1 MTTLDL
7 RQLVRR
13 LEGDLVVG
21 LEEAVAIAVRFGHP
35 HVEFEHWAL
44 ALAENSEAFR
54 SAIEKCGIKVADVV
68 DDANRALQRR
78 ERTANA
84 TPAISQTVVD
94 LCREAWVAASLSY
107 SRNSIGLLD
116 VLMVALTDADLRP
129 LVGAAIPA
137 FRDLRLGQIEA
148 AIDQRNASP
157 APVPSADSPGAP
169 VAPRLESGGGP
180 GEFLS
185 AYTVDLTEL
194 ARKGKIDPVVG
205 RDDELRQVIDILV
218 RRRQNNPIL
227 VGEAGVGKT
236 AVAEAFA
243 LQVVRGDTP
252 QRLRDTRLLSLDLG
266 LLKAGAG
273 VKGEFDR
280 RLKGVIQDVNA
291 SSQPII
297 LFIDEAHTLVG
308 GAAQGGPSEAADILK
323 PALARGELRTIAATT
338 WGEYKKY
345 FERDA
350 ALARRFQMVKV
361 DEPDEEVAVQ
371 MVRSLAPSLEAHHG
385 VRIRD
390 EAVRAAVALSKR
402 YIHGRQLPDKAVSLI
417 DTAAGSVAISRAM
430 TPQHLADA
438 IQERDLLTQE
448 RARLNDEIP
457 TETIDERLSEIA
469 VCIETLDRLVEQTRE
484 RHAQEL
490 TLACEADEVEAQAPS
505 AARHA
510 AVSEIEKRLKSVQGE
525 YPLVHRV
532 VDRETVAAV
541 ASRWTGV
548 PMGKLVR
555 DAAETVVNLENRL
568 KERVIGQ
575 DHALKIISGAM
586 ATARA
591 GLQDERRPSGVFL
604 LIGTSGVGKTETAL
618 ALADM
623 LYGGDQALTVINM
636 SEFKEEHKVSL
647 LMGAPPGYV
656 GYGEGG
662 ILTEAVRRR
671 PYGVLLLDEI
681 DKAHP
686 GVQDIFYQVFDKG
699 HMKDGDGRDIDF
711 KNTTIIMTA
720 NAGAR
725 MLTALASDPETMPIG
740 DALTEMLRPELME
753 QFKPAFLGRVTIVP
767 YLPLSM
773 DFLEKIAGLQLNRIA
788 ERLKRS
794 YRAEFEATFEA
805 RVSLA
810 RRAGAV
816 ESGARAIETA
826 ISLDLLPK
834 LSRDL
839 LALMVGRNMPTKIR
853 VDVDEAGTFFVD
865 VTEKK

>member
-44 ALAENSEAFR
+44 ALAENSQTFR
-54 SAIEKCGIKVADVV
+54 GAIEKGGIKVADVV
-68 DDANRALQRR
+68 DDASRALQRR
-78 ERTANA
+78 ERSANA

-94 LCREAWVAASLSY
+94 LCREAWIAASLRY
-107 SRNSIGLLD
+107 SRNSVGLLD
-116 VLMVALTDADLRP
+116 VLMVALTDPDLRP

-148 AIDQRNASP
+148 AIDERSATLAPAASVDPLSSPP
-157 APVPSADSPGAP
+157 APSLAGA
-169 VAPRLESGGGP
+169 GP
-180 GEFLS
+180 GQFLS
-185 AYTVDLTEL
+185 AYTIDLTEE
-194 ARKGKIDPVVG
+194 AREGKIDPVVG
-205 RDDELRQVIDILV
+205 REGELRQVTDILV

-243 LQVVRGDTP
+243 LQVARGDTP
-252 QRLRDTRLLSLDLG
+252 ERLRDTRLLSLDLG

-273 VKGEFDR
+273 VKGEFER
-280 RLKGVIQDVNA
+280 RLKGVIQEANA
-291 SSQPII
+291 SPRPVI

-308 GAAQGGPSEAADILK
+308 GGQSGPSEAADILK

-350 ALARRFQMVKV
+350 ALSRRFQMVKV
-361 DEPDEEVAVQ
+361 DEPSEEVAVQ
-371 MVRSLAPSLEAHHG
+371 MVRSLVASFEAHHG

-417 DTAAGSVAISRAM
+417 DTAAGSVSISRAT
-430 TPQHLADA
+430 TPHHLADA

-448 RARLNDEIP
+448 SARLHDEIP
-457 TETIDERLSEIA
+457 TEAIDERLSEIA
-469 VCIETLDRLVEQTRE
+469 ARIETLDRVVEQTRE

-490 TLACEADEVEAQAPS
+490 ALTCEADEVEAQAPS

-510 AVSEIEKRLKSVQGE
+510 AVSEIEKRLKGVQGE

-532 VDRETVAAV
+532 VDKETVAAV

-568 KERVIGQ
+568 KERVVGQ
-575 DHALKIISGAM
+575 DHALKVISGAM

-604 LIGTSGVGKTETAL
+604 LVGTSGVGKTETAL

-711 KNTTIIMTA
+711 RNTTIIMTA
-720 NAGAR
+720 NAGTR
-725 MLTALASDPETMPIG
+725 ILTAMAADPETMPVG
-740 DALTEMLRPELME
+740 EALTEMLRPELME

-773 DFLEKIAGLQLNRIA
+773 GFLEMIAGLQLNRIA

-805 RVSLA
+805 RATLA

-826 ISLDLLPK
+826 ISSDLLPK